1 MGGFLSL
8 DDLKIKVVKKFRN
21 RIEEHRIIFDAY
33 IYFKKKKK
41 RNVYSML
48 NVIKLK
54 FIPSLPFIGETF

>member
-21 RIEEHRIIFDAY
+21 RIEEH
-33 IYFKKKKK
+33 
-41 RNVYSML
+41 VYSML